1 MEKEE
6 VELMIEGQT
15 PEQPSLAQTGNN
27 QQQVPPSQMEYGK
40 SGGNTQNILG
50 AVSSLQSAVK
60 ESTDPRE
67 IAVIRSVISLLS
79 QLIQKDQA
87 GQMSQLENS

>member
-1 MEKEE
+1 
-6 VELMIEGQT
+6 
-15 PEQPSLAQTGNN
+15 
-27 QQQVPPSQMEYGK
+27 MEYGK
-40 SGGNTQNILG
+40 AGGNTQNILG